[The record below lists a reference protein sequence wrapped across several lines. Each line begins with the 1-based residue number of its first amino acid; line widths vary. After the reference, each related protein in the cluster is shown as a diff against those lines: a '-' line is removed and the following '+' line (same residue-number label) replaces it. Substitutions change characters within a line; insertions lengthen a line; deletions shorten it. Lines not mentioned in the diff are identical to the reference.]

1 MIMVHHR
8 IFQGFDFLTSY
19 VYLLCVLFFFFQV
32 KIKEEEEEE
41 PAKKCDSDFT
51 SFVLYFPT
59 RRIEIFSYRFLVKK
73 VVL

>member
-1 MIMVHHR
+1 MY
-8 IFQGFDFLTSY
+8 S
-19 VYLLCVLFFFFQV
+19 FFFFQV
-32 KIKEEEEEE
+32 KIKEEEEEEEEE

>member
-1 MIMVHHR
+1 MCIC
-8 IFQGFDFLTSY
+8 Y
-19 VYLLCVLFFFFQV
+19 VFFFFQV

-41 PAKKCDSDFT
+41 EEPAKKCDSEFR

-59 RRIEIFSYRFLVKK
+59 RRIEIFSSPFVVKR

>member
-1 MIMVHHR
+1 MC
-8 IFQGFDFLTSY
+8 S
-19 VYLLCVLFFFFQV
+19 FFFFQV
-32 KIKEEEEEE
+32 KIKEEEEEEEEE

-73 VVL
+73 EVL

>member
-1 MIMVHHR
+1 MCIC
-8 IFQGFDFLTSY
+8 Y
-19 VYLLCVLFFFFQV
+19 LFFFFQV

-41 PAKKCDSDFT
+41 EEEEPAKKCDSEFT

-59 RRIEIFSYRFLVKK
+59 RRIEIFSSRFVVKR

>member
-1 MIMVHHR
+1 MCIC
-8 IFQGFDFLTSY
+8 Y
-19 VYLLCVLFFFFQV
+19 VFFFFFQV
-32 KIKEEEEEE
+32 KIKEEEEEEEEEE